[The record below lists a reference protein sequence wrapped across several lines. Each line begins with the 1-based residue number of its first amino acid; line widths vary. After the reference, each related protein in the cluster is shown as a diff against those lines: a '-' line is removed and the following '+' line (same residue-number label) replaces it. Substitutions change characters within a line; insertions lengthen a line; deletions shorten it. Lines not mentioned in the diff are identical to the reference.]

1 MDRALGHML
10 STKRTKRV
18 VGLDL
23 EAGSVAATQVRGD
36 GSVEVTKTGIV
47 SMEPG
52 AFREGEVAD
61 ADALANALRS
71 LFSEHGLGKTVRL
84 GIANQRVAVRTLRL
98 PEIDDREELESAV
111 RFQAQEH
118 VPMPLEHA
126 VLDYQVVGHAT
137 REDGSRQLDIVAVAA
152 RRDMLERLLDA
163 LRRAGIRPIGIDL
176 SAFGMIRALA
186 RGSNG
191 AGASPPPSHQGTGSA
206 LSDQGVDP
214 AAGVSADPG
223 LGEEPATLHC
233 NLGDVTNLA
242 VSRGATCLFTR
253 ISPFGIE
260 GIAERLAERRGLTLE
275 QARQW
280 LGQVGLD
287 RPTDEVDGDRET
299 IEAAREVVA
308 EGASKLASEL
318 RLSLDFY
325 GTQEGAVP
333 IQGVVAC
340 GPGTTIPGLPAR
352 LQSEL
357 GQPFEVRRP
366 RALEHVDPAA
376 AARLTVAY
384 GLALGE

>member
-1 MDRALGHML
+1 ML
-10 STKRTKRV
+10 STKRTRNV

-23 EAGSVAATQVRGD
+23 EAGSIAATEVRGD
-36 GSVEVTKTGIV
+36 GSVEVAKAGIA

-52 AFREGEVAD
+52 AFREGEVTD
-61 ADALANALRS
+61 PDALADAVRA
-71 LFSEHGLGKTVRL
+71 LFSEHGLGKAVRL

-98 PEIDDREELESAV
+98 PEIDDREELESAI

-118 VPMPLEHA
+118 IPMPLEHA
-126 VLDYQVVGHAT
+126 VLDYQLVGHAT
-137 REDGSRQLDIVAVAA
+137 REDGSRQVEVVAVAA
-152 RRDMLERLLDA
+152 RRDMLERLLEA
-163 LRRAGIRPIGIDL
+163 LRRAGIRPLGIDL

-191 AGASPPPSHQGTGSA
+191 AGGSITPSYREGNGSGVADRGAEPAGGGASPESMLEGGQ
-206 LSDQGVDP
+206 
-214 AAGVSADPG
+214 
-223 LGEEPATLHC
+223 PATLYC
-233 NLGDVTNLA
+233 NFGDVTNLA
-242 VSRGATCLFTR
+242 VARGTTCLFTR
-253 ISPFGIE
+253 ISPFGVE
-260 GIAERLAERRGLTLE
+260 GIAERLAERRELTLE
-275 QARQW
+275 HARQW